1 MKYAK
6 RMFCIFLSMMLV
18 LEGCNT
24 KTVSENKLNIIDDN
38 YRTYYEVFLYS
49 FYDSDGD
56 GIGDINGLIEK
67 LDYINSD
74 SDKSLGCNGIW
85 LMPIMKSTTYH
96 KYDVVDYYTIDE
108 QYGTM
113 DDFVRLLDEC
123 HKRGINLIIDMVF
136 NHTSDEHEWFVN
148 ATDYIKSLDEGSV
161 PNEEDNKYFG
171 YYNFKQDI
179 NDTSVYYEVGNTGWY
194 YEAEFWDKMPD
205 LNLDNANVRKEFE
218 DIAKYYID
226 MGVDGFR
233 LDAAKEYF
241 TGSTDKNVEVL
252 DWFNTYVKSVKE
264 DTYVVAEVWD
274 SFATIANYY
283 KSGIDSIFNYA
294 YGNGEGL
301 IPSVVKMQDG
311 TNKGARLRDA
321 MIKVQETF
329 SANYDDFIDASFISN
344 HDNNRSACYVNY
356 DEDLIKLMAGINLMM
371 TGSSFVYYGEEI
383 GMAGSGIDENKRL
396 PMYFSNDDNNI
407 PNSPPNATQK
417 TTDSNFPP
425 VDEQLE
431 DKDSILNY
439 YIRAIRLRNEN
450 PEILR
455 GVVNAI
461 DGEFDSDICAI
472 TKTYNDSTI
481 AIIYNLSK
489 EEKQVTVS
497 KEAYNYSKI
506 QGYVCNYENESPTL
520 NDECVTIP
528 AYGIVVLK

>member
-1 MKYAK
+1 MKNAK
-6 RMFCIFLSMMLV
+6 RVFCILLSMMLV

-24 KTVSENKLNIIDDN
+24 KTVSKNELNIIDDN

-74 SDKSLGCNGIW
+74 SDESLGCNGIW

-96 KYDVVDYYTIDE
+96 KYDVVDYYTVDE

-113 DDFVRLLDEC
+113 DDFERLLEEC

-148 ATDYIKSLDEGSV
+148 ATDYIKGLKEGEV
-161 PNEEDNKYFG
+161 PSAEDNKYFG

-205 LNLDNANVRKEFE
+205 LNLDNEDVRKEFE
-218 DIAKYYID
+218 GIAKYYID

-252 DWFNTYVKSVKE
+252 KWFNDYVKSVKE

-301 IPSVVKMQDG
+301 IPAVAKMPDG
-311 TNKGARLRDA
+311 TNKGTRLRDG
-321 MIKVQETF
+321 MIKVQDTF
-329 SANYDDFIDASFISN
+329 GANYDEFIDAPFISN
-344 HDNNRSACYVNY
+344 HDNNRSSCYVSN
-356 DEDLIKLMAGINLMM
+356 DPDLIKLMAGINLLMS
-371 TGSSFVYYGEEI
+371 GSSFIYYGEEI
-383 GMAGSGIDENKRL
+383 GMSGSGIDENKRL
-396 PMYFSNDDNNI
+396 PMYFSKDDDKI
-407 PNSPPNATQK
+407 PNGPLQATQK
-417 TTDSNFPP
+417 MTDSSFPP
-425 VDEQLE
+425 VDEQLKDE
-431 DKDSILNY
+431 DSILNY

-455 GVVNAI
+455 GTVGI
-461 DGEFDSDICAI
+461 CDGEFDSDVCVV
-472 TKTYNDSTI
+472 TKTYEDSKI
-481 AIIYNLSK
+481 VVIYNLSK
-489 EEKQVTVS
+489 EQKQVTVEKS
-497 KEAYNYSKI
+497 ACDYSKI
-506 QGYVCNYENESPTL
+506 QGYVCNYSSEKPSLDGEEITVP
-520 NDECVTIP
+520 P
-528 AYGIVVLK
+528 YGIVVLK